1 MGHVPQPRNKIDST
15 PRQPSDLLTEP
26 LLIRTIENCG
36 LLPKGF
42 VFEIP
47 RFEAERLIMRRKAI
61 AVGTINT
68 LPDLTLTED
77 DCIEAVI
84 GY

>member
-1 MGHVPQPRNKIDST
+1 MSHVPRPRNEVDNT

-26 LLIRTIENCG
+26 LLIRTIEDCG
-36 LLPKGF
+36 LLPRGC
-42 VFEIP
+42 VFELP
-47 RFEAERLIMRRKAI
+47 RFEAECLIMRRKAI

-77 DCIEAVI
+77 ECIEAGVEL
-84 GY
+84 